1 MKFVLREGTGHVAR
15 ADMTMLS
22 AIGLPGG
29 GIVKVGA
36 THVRVVPADVRIPNE
51 LLAPP
56 DAFTNGAGARGGT
69 VDVVRSVI
77 PSAIT
82 VTLASDGNALD
93 AIPRDLLTLPVSAG
107 DRFTIGDA
115 SIDVVDV
122 APGPTAILGPA
133 CVAVASSSWAGTG
146 QVVQPIDSP
155 AMIAGL
161 ENELELLTGWLR
173 LLTAMTVPNGGD
185 AVAGVVIS
193 GPSGSGRGELVA
205 AAASSLGLQVIP
217 IDLRTVTTPE
227 RLLTS
232 FERAISSAPPRSVLF
247 IDRLDPLLS
256 RENGSRHQAAAVTRW
271 FLDAVASTES
281 VAVVI
286 ASSLATIGDDL
297 DARDLLRRTLVI
309 APPNQARRRALL
321 AAALPNT
328 EIDLEVLAN
337 ATPGFSALDISTA
350 VLDARARNLGTLT
363 TELLLEAIHAT
374 PASLG
379 STTLGTIPSYGFD
392 RVANLVDVKQAL
404 TESVIWPLTD
414 PGRFA
419 RMGIDPPKGL
429 LLHGPP
435 GTGKTFVVRAL
446 AHESGAAFFPIKG
459 AELLDKWVGES
470 ERGVREVFSRAAAVA
485 PSIIFFDELDALAP
499 VRGSSTTT
507 VTDSVVAALL
517 TELDGV
523 DMRGDVF
530 VIGATN
536 RKDLIDPAL
545 LRPGRLEVHLLL
557 DLPGPEARA
566 AFFAM
571 TSVPIAPSV
580 DRDVLVARSDGMSF
594 ADLDGVLR
602 RAAIA
607 AMRQDPRADTVSWDD
622 LDVALGSVSTL
633 NTPTSDS

>member
-15 ADMTMLS
+15 ADLTMLS
-22 AIGLPGG
+22 ALGLPGG
-29 GIVKVGA
+29 GIVKVGV
-36 THVRVVPADVRIPNE
+36 THLRVVPADVRIPNE

-56 DAFTNGAGARGGT
+56 DAFTNGAGTRGGS

-77 PSAIT
+77 PTAVT
-82 VTLASDGNALD
+82 VSLVADGSELD
-93 AIPRDLLTLPVSAG
+93 AVPRELLTLPVSAG
-107 DRFTIGDA
+107 DRFTIGTT
-115 SIDVVDV
+115 SIVVADV
-122 APGPTAILGPA
+122 APGPTAIIGPA
-133 CVAVASSSWAGTG
+133 CVAVASASNSPTD
-146 QVVQPIDSP
+146 QDVQPTDSP

-173 LLTAMTVPNGGD
+173 ILTSPTAPNGNGD
-185 AVAGVVIS
+185 VAGVVIS

-205 AAASSLGLQVIP
+205 AAASSLGLEVIT

-232 FERAISSAPPRSVLF
+232 FERAIGSARTRSVLF

-271 FLDAVASTES
+271 FLDAVAGTEG

-286 ASSLATIGDDL
+286 ASSLASIGDDL

-309 APPNQARRRALL
+309 SPPNQARRRALL
-321 AAALPNT
+321 AAALP
-328 EIDLEVLAN
+328 DADVDFEVLAN

-350 VLDARARNLGTLT
+350 VLDARARHQGDLT
-363 TELLLEAIHAT
+363 TEVLLEAIHST

-379 STTLGTIPSYGFD
+379 SATLGTIPSYGFD
-392 RVANLVDVKQAL
+392 KVANLVDVKQAL

-414 PGRFA
+414 PERFS

-470 ERGVREVFSRAAAVA
+470 ERGVREVFSRASTVA

-499 VRGSSTTT
+499 VRGTSTTT

-523 DMRGDVF
+523 GSRGDVY

-557 DLPGPEARA
+557 DLPAPEARA

-571 TSVPIAPSV
+571 TSVPIAATV

-607 AMRQDPRADTVSWDD
+607 AMREDPRADTVSWHD
-622 LDVALGSVSTL
+622 LDVALG
-633 NTPTSDS
+633 D